1 MHSKSLM
8 ALLVSAAVA
17 TTLSAC
23 GGDDDDNNSSAQS
36 SSVRSSSSSA
46 SNSSTSSSAGS
57 SASSSST
64 ASSAMSV
71 AWNAYN
77 ANVAPTTDGAI
88 TATYG
93 TATVFKANAG
103 TGYVS
108 NLFVPDGSG
117 VVAFNDA
124 AGAKSQVRLS
134 GSVSDSVVGAGYPK
148 SFTWVGRMKANN
160 TTDRAFEIEV
170 GLGDDDTATTA
181 SRVKVVVADAAT
193 GVYIDTIDGTST
205 NKPTVAVDTSAYHT
219 YQLSVTLTAADTGTV
234 SLYVDGQ
241 PATTLTTGSSAVS
254 LPYTG
259 KINPTSGTTKRYL
272 GIGTTNSSAT
282 AYNGSLDWF
291 VWTNQGAY
299 TPAELKGSLPAG
311 IGDTSGY

>member
-1 MHSKSLM
+1 MHKKSVM
-8 ALLVSAAVA
+8 ALLVSAALA

-23 GGDDDDNNSSAQS
+23 GGDDDDNSNSSGQS
-36 SSVRSSSSSA
+36 SSAVSSSA
-46 SNSSTSSSAGS
+46 ANS
-57 SASSSST
+57 SASSSAASSNGG
-64 ASSAMSV
+64 ASSSAMTV

-77 ANVAPTTDGAI
+77 ANVAPTTDGSI
-88 TATYG
+88 TASYG

-108 NLFVPDGSG
+108 NLFVPDGTGAVS
-117 VVAFNDA
+117 FNDG
-124 AGAKSQVRLS
+124 AGSKSQVRLS

-148 SFTWVGRMKANN
+148 YFTWVGRMKSNN

-170 GLGDDDTATTA
+170 GLGDDDSAATA
-181 SRVKVVVADAAT
+181 SRVKLVVADAAT
-193 GVYIDTIDGTST
+193 GVYIDTLDGTST
-205 NKPTVAVDTSAYHT
+205 SKPVVAADTSAYHT
-219 YQLSVTLTAADTGTV
+219 YQLAVTLTAADTGTV
-234 SLYVDGQ
+234 NLYVDGQ
-241 PATTLTTGSSAVS
+241 PATTTSASTVS

-282 AYNGSLDWF
+282 PYNGSLDWF

-299 TPAELKGSLPAG
+299 TPAQLKGSLPSG
-311 IGDTSGY
+311 IGDTAGY